1 MNAPAKPIRIFW
13 LAGESSGDL
22 HAALVMHS
30 LNASLPE
37 VIHTGIGGPKMQAEG
52 LRTLFPFGR
61 FAVMGFV
68 EVLKHLSFFMKVQ
81 RRIRKHF
88 LEARPDLVILVD
100 YPGLNMRIANLADN
114 LRIPVLYYICPQFW
128 AWKHERVFKLKA
140 SVRHVACILPF
151 EKDLLDIHNVTCS
164 YVGHPIAEEITFE
177 LDRPAFAAFFG
188 LDPNK
193 KWLGFLPGSRDT
205 EIARMLPVFLQ
216 SAALFPAREYEFLF
230 SKSRGVD
237 HILYM
242 SIIGSVPNVRAHI
255 IDGYT
260 YEMMRHADFL
270 ISTSG
275 TATLEA
281 GYIGTPLLIGYK
293 ASFLSYLI
301 ARHFIRVKRIG
312 LPNIV
317 LDDDV
322 LPELVQNDLTP
333 RRIYEKVSVLLDSPE
348 RLDEIK
354 QKLAGLHDLLSDR
367 KPSVE
372 MPALI
377 RKLLKVHEQTD
388 I

>member
-1 MNAPAKPIRIFW
+1 
-13 LAGESSGDL
+13 
-22 HAALVMHS
+22 
-30 LNASLPE
+30 
-37 VIHTGIGGPKMQAEG
+37 MQAEG
-52 LRTLFPFGR
+52 LKPLFAFGR

-68 EVLKHLSFFMKVQ
+68 EVIKHLGFFMKVQ
-81 RRIRKHF
+81 RKIRKHF
-88 LEARPDLVILVD
+88 IEDRPDLVVLVD

-151 EKDLLDIHNVTCS
+151 EKELLDIHNVTCS
-164 YVGHPIAEEITFE
+164 YVGHPIAEEIVIE
-177 LDRPAFAAFFG
+177 QDRASFAAFFG
-188 LDPNK
+188 LDTTK

-205 EIARMLPVFLQ
+205 EIKRMLPVFLK
-216 SAALFPAREYEFLF
+216 SAALFPSTEYEFLF

-237 HILYM
+237 HRLYM
-242 SIIGSVPNVRAHI
+242 SIIESVPNVRANI

-260 YEMMRHADFL
+260 YEMMRHSHFL

-281 GYIGTPLLIGYK
+281 AYIGTPLLIGYK
-293 ASFLSYLI
+293 ASFGSYLI
-301 ARHFIRVKRIG
+301 ARHFIRVTRIG

-317 LDDDV
+317 LDEDV
-322 LPELVQNDLTP
+322 LQELVQKDLTP
-333 RRIYEKVSVLLDSPE
+333 QRIFEKVAVLMASPE
-348 RLDEIK
+348 RLEDIK
-354 QKLAGLHDLLSDR
+354 LKLAKLQDLLSDR

-388 I
+388 V